1 MTRFDES
8 RKNVNKVRLWFYL
21 LNHFLY
27 LCLTNNQ
34 TMRTW
39 YAYLIKINF
48 KKRDKIKDN
57 FTPEKVSVSPWI
69 LDKNGLTDRCGMVW
83 QKMLFF
89 LVNCIFLRNHDNS
102 KRVTNEEW
110 FRSFL
115 FFVLYRQLPIHVFLV
130 DSYGCRTCRFLFFL
144 KTAWIFV
151 ILSLSSRLLNRRLC
165 ELLLFLRLGGNVSV
179 INLCKKVK

>member
-1 MTRFDES
+1 MLKKTFGIRFLQNNTKEEITGLARFDEAW
-8 RKNVNKVRLWFYL
+8 KNENKVRFWFYL

-102 KRVTNEEW
+102 KRVTGKRKVQC
-110 FRSFL
+110 FPL
-115 FFVLYRQLPIHVFLV
+115 FVLYEL
-130 DSYGCRTCRFLFFL
+130 LFFASRHCCRVAYMIKNEWLHAAIL
-144 KTAWIFV
+144 K
-151 ILSLSSRLLNRRLC
+151 
-165 ELLLFLRLGGNVSV
+165 
-179 INLCKKVK
+179 

>member
-21 LNHFLY
+21 LNHFCY

-57 FTPEKVSVSPWI
+57 FTPKKVSVSPWI

-102 KRVTNEEW
+102 KRVTERGGR
-110 FRSFL
+110 FKTFL
-115 FFVLYRQLPIHVFLV
+115 F
-130 DSYGCRTCRFLFFL
+130 
-144 KTAWIFV
+144 
-151 ILSLSSRLLNRRLC
+151 
-165 ELLLFLRLGGNVSV
+165 LFLGFCGLFTSLALLMWLTWFDNDYTLLSW
-179 INLCKKVK
+179 NYQYM